1 MFQAER
7 AREDSRASP
16 AGGIRVHDE
25 FFFSAMPYRGECFEM
40 RQKSWGDL
48 PDLNRHLRIHIPLCC
63 LYTKISVELAVQA
76 GLEPARLA
84 VTARRSP
91 D

>member
-25 FFFSAMPYRGECFEM
+25 FFSGMWLE
-40 RQKSWGDL
+40 WGDL
-48 PDLNRHLRIHIPLCC
+48 PGSNRRLRIHIPLCC
-63 LYTKISVELAVQA
+63 LYTKVTIEWLSRQVSNL
-76 GLEPARLA
+76 RLP
-84 VTARRSP
+84 R
-91 D
+91 